1 MLVLLLEQ
9 KTPARAPV
17 LEFSI
22 EDIDKN
28 LHMAIA
34 YTRNWFMPYRIV
46 FQVMRLRL
54 WTRSLKSK
62 ASLCT
67 ALAEDGAQE

>member
-9 KTPARAPV
+9 KTPASAPV

-28 LHMAIA
+28 SYIAIV

-54 WTRSLKSK
+54 WTRSLNVQS
-62 ASLCT
+62 
-67 ALAEDGAQE
+67 

>member
-9 KTPARAPV
+9 KTPASAPV

-28 LHMAIA
+28 LYMVIV

-54 WTRSLKSK
+54 WTRSLKVQS
-62 ASLCT
+62 
-67 ALAEDGAQE
+67 